1 MQIRA
6 AVVRAHEQPFVIED
20 VELDDPRPNEARVR
34 LISAGMCHTDLVT
47 RDGYYPIRLPCVLGH
62 EGAGI
67 VEAVG
72 SQVTHVQPGDHVVL
86 GFKGCGH
93 CANCLDATPY
103 CEYSGLV
110 LFGMARADGS
120 PTMRQRPDTIV
131 HGNFFGQSSFA
142 TYALARADSLVKV
155 RDDVPLDILGPFGCS
170 VETGAGAVF
179 NSLGCTAGSSIAVF
193 GTGAVGMCAIMAARV
208 VGCTTIIAVDLK
220 ANRLELAKELGATHT
235 VNAAD
240 DDPVEAIRQLTGG
253 GVHYSLESTGVA
265 PVIRQAVD
273 ALRPLGVCGMVGQV
287 RPGDEVSIDP
297 NVMLNGRALRGIVQG
312 DAVPQI
318 LIPRIIELY
327 RQGRFPIDRLIR
339 YYTLDEI
346 NQAAADSEEGTVIKA
361 VLRPHGPSSDLASV

>member
-20 VELDDPRPNEARVR
+20 VELDDPRPNEAVVR
-34 LISAGMCHTDLVT
+34 IISSGLCHTDLVT
-47 RDGYYPIRLPCVLGH
+47 RDGYYTIPLPCVLGH

-72 SQVTHVQPGDHVVL
+72 SQCTHVQPGDHVVL
-86 GFKGCGH
+86 GFKGCGM
-93 CANCLDATPY
+93 CPNCLHGTPY
-103 CEYSGLV
+103 CENAWQV
-110 LFGMARADGS
+110 LYGMARADGS
-120 PTMRQRPDTIV
+120 PTMHQGTDIIV

-142 TYALARADSLVKV
+142 TYALARAESLVKV
-155 RDDVPLDILGPFGCS
+155 RDDIPLDMLGPFGCS
-170 VETGAGAVF
+170 IETGAGAVF
-179 NSLGCTAGSSIAVF
+179 TSLGCSAGSSLAVF

-220 ANRLELAKELGATHT
+220 PNRLQLASELGATHT
-235 VNAAD
+235 INAAE
-240 DDPVEAIRQLTGG
+240 DDPVDAIQQLTNG
-253 GVHYSLESTGVA
+253 GVHYSFESTGVA

-287 RPGDEVSIDP
+287 RPGDEVSLDP
-297 NVMLNGRALRGIVQG
+297 NTILLGRTLRGIVQG
-312 DAVPQI
+312 DAVPQT

-327 RQGRFPIDRLIR
+327 LQGRFPIDRLIQ

-346 NQAAADSEEGTVIKA
+346 NQAAADSERGTVIKA
-361 VLRPHGPSSDLASV
+361 VLRPNGS